1 MSFAEI
7 AYKIWNRWW
16 ITLIPAIILFT
27 VFFPLVY
34 QTKYTAVIQF
44 VVDAKSVSLPSK
56 QSDIAMSEIEL
67 RSDYNSIVASLSR
80 FFYKQY
86 RSINIQTLIAE
97 KIGFPQDKINSKTP
111 FYTVEDQTLGYVE
124 LTFESTN
131 KDSVEKFLQ
140 VSEDVFFEIINDWNN
155 FKQEDFKIKSNQ
167 DIESKI
173 LTKST
178 PVQSLL
184 LPAILG
190 FLGGLFVVIIWPLR
204 DKNAISEINN

>member
-56 QSDIAMSEIEL
+56 QSDIAISEIEL
-67 RSDYNSIVASLSR
+67 RSDYNSIIASFSK

-97 KIGFPQDKINSKTP
+97 KIDFW
-111 FYTVEDQTLGYVE
+111 
-124 LTFESTN
+124 FE
-131 KDSVEKFLQ
+131 
-140 VSEDVFFEIINDWNN
+140 
-155 FKQEDFKIKSNQ
+155 
-167 DIESKI
+167 
-173 LTKST
+173 
-178 PVQSLL
+178 
-184 LPAILG
+184 
-190 FLGGLFVVIIWPLR
+190 FVR
-204 DKNAISEINN
+204 KY